1 MKLFRTKIF
10 KKDYQKL
17 KMTDTQDTKYI
28 KFLSILLDGKGLPL
42 EARDHNLIGN
52 YSGFKEFH
60 VGGDLMIIYCIAD
73 DILRLTRIGTPFST
87 FQITCLMSSIHLS
100 Y

>member
-1 MKLFRTKIF
+1 MKLFRAKTF

-17 KMTDTQDTKYI
+17 KMSDNQYAKYI
-28 KFLSILLDGKGLPL
+28 RYLSLLLEGKALPL

-60 VGGDLMIIYCIAD
+60 LGGDLLVIYYIENNII
-73 DILRLTRIGTPFST
+73 RLTRIGTHS
-87 FQITCLMSSIHLS
+87 QIFK
-100 Y
+100 

>member
-17 KMTDTQDTKYI
+17 KMTDSHYAKYI
-28 KFLSILLDGKGLPL
+28 KFLSMLLDEKELPL
-42 EARDHNLIGN
+42 EARDHDLIGN

-60 VGGDLMIIYCIAD
+60 VGGDLLVISCIED
-73 DILRLTRIGTPFST
+73 DILRLTRIGTHSQLFK
-87 FQITCLMSSIHLS
+87 
-100 Y
+100 

>member
-17 KMTDTQDTKYI
+17 KMTETQYTKYS
-28 KFLSILLDGKGLPL
+28 KFLSMLLDDRELPL
-42 EARDHNLIGN
+42 EARDHDLIGN

-60 VGGDLMIIYCIAD
+60 VGGVLLVIYCIED
-73 DILRLTRIGTPFST
+73 DILRLTRIGTHSQLFK
-87 FQITCLMSSIHLS
+87 
-100 Y
+100 

>member
-17 KMTDTQDTKYI
+17 KMTDTQYAKHI
-28 KFLSILLDGKGLPL
+28 KFLSALIDGKELPL
-42 EARDHNLIGN
+42 EARNHNLIGN

-60 VGGDLMIIYCIAD
+60 VGGDLLVIYSIED
-73 DILRLTRIGTPFST
+73 HILRLTRIGTHSQLFK
-87 FQITCLMSSIHLS
+87 
-100 Y
+100 

>member
-17 KMTDTQDTKYI
+17 KMTDTQYAKYI
-28 KFLSILLDGKGLPL
+28 KFLSMLLEGSELPL
-42 EARDHNLIGN
+42 EARDHNLVGN

-60 VGGDLMIIYCIAD
+60 VGGDLLVIYCIENE
-73 DILRLTRIGTPFST
+73 ILRLTRIGTHS
-87 FQITCLMSSIHLS
+87 QL
-100 Y
+100 YK